1 MLSFSEGIFCLIY
14 VTLHVHSEYGIF
26 LQFYAESVDKDQSA
40 LGREDKHRARAE
52 LWALIHYKHKLQVNR
67 FDSFLLSDH
76 PASQTWGVCSFC
88 VAFQLPAVKENVYG
102 REVKH
107 ALVCSAFEC
116 IEILVH

>member
-1 MLSFSEGIFCLIY
+1 MGYFCSFMQKVLIKIR
-14 VTLHVHSEYGIF
+14 L
-26 LQFYAESVDKDQSA
+26 QSA
-40 LGREDKHRARAE
+40 LGREDKHKARAE